1 MTIIYLVYLLIA
13 SLNAFV
19 FPACGKNER
28 SKFIPQ
34 SLYLSKLLTMKIS
47 FNALIIL
54 VLIVFAGCSKEA
66 SSNTSSAN
74 HLSTV
79 NKTDLATSN
88 STFSVT
94 DNGDG
99 TFTATLQP
107 DSSNGED
114 VHVYKREGSPE
125 IANTNF
131 NDVPEL
137 DISAWTVNGAPA
149 TLRVYLRFADLSEIP
164 STAKV
169 LSATLY
175 LYGVSNSLVSPQGNS
190 NYPGSPYNV
199 YGSNR
204 CIIES
209 VKGPW
214 EQATLTW
221 NTQPGVAD
229 TAHISI
235 PHSTTQW
242 NYDVVLN
249 NVRAIAAKDIKY
261 PGKNYGIRISMATES
276 YYRNMVFSSSEASDP
291 ALRPKLVVVYQ

>member
-1 MTIIYLVYLLIA
+1 MK
-13 SLNAFV
+13 
-19 FPACGKNER
+19 KN
-28 SKFIPQ
+28 
-34 SLYLSKLLTMKIS
+34 LA
-47 FNALIIL
+47 ALIIL
-54 VLIVFAGCSKEA
+54 VFIAFAGCTKEA
-66 SSNTSSAN
+66 ANNTSSAN
-74 HLSTV
+74 RLNTV

-107 DSSNGED
+107 DLSNGED

-149 TLRVYLRFADLSEIP
+149 TLRVYLRFTDLSKIP

-204 CIIES
+204 CIIGS
-209 VKGPW
+209 VTGPW
-214 EQATLTW
+214 EQSTLTW

-242 NYDVVLN
+242 NYDVVLGD
-249 NVRAIAAKDIKY
+249 VRAIAAKGIKY

-276 YYRNMVFSSSEASDP
+276 FYRNMIFSSSEASDP
-291 ALRPKLVVVYQ
+291 TLRPKLVVVYQ